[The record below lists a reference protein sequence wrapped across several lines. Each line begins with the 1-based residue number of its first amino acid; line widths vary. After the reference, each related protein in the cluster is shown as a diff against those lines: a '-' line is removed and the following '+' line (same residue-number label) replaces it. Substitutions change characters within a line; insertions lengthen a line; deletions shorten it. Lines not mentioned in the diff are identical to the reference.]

1 MVSLDAVVSKY
12 NEALVKIA
20 KRIGGQ
26 QASELDVSYIN
37 DVFRFAVER
46 IEGCEPGFGINDNAI
61 VSQLDFYNRA
71 FNRPK
76 LIAIFRH
83 PLAVASSS

>member
-46 IEGCEPGFGINDNAI
+46 IEGCEPGAHKLFGINDNAI
-61 VSQLDFYNRA
+61 VSQLDF
-71 FNRPK
+71 
-76 LIAIFRH
+76 
-83 PLAVASSS
+83 

>member
-46 IEGCEPGFGINDNAI
+46 IEGCEPARISSLASTTMRSCPSWISTI
-61 VSQLDFYNRA
+61 VLSTVRNL
-71 FNRPK
+71 
-76 LIAIFRH
+76 
-83 PLAVASSS
+83 